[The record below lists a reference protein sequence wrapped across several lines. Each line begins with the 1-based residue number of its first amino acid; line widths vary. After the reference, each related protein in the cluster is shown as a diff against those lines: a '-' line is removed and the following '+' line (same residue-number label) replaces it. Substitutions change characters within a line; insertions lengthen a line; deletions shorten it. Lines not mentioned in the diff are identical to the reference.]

1 MEGVQASFWVGVSGR
16 VSLGLGWVMFQ
27 CNSMNHL
34 KLKLCSGHT
43 SVAEKGQLLRR
54 TPEWHS
60 LID

>member
-43 SVAEKGQLLRR
+43 SVAEKGQLFAKN
-54 TPEWHS
+54 S
-60 LID
+60 